1 MKSSLKKQSNI
12 GSQSLNQKQDQFTK
26 FQQGSIQE
34 IKQNVKEQTKSD
46 IGSFLPFKGRKERSK
61 LRIAQIYSDN
71 IQHKDIQQQPQQQ
84 QQINQQNGKNLQ
96 KQNNQVN
103 TQIESLSIQQ
113 QQQENKV
120 NSANPKVIQ
129 KEDSQNSKNVQ
140 IKNTQNDQIKVN
152 IIKAPL
158 VNANQNTQE
167 IIKQN
172 ENINQQQNVKQNTQG
187 QVLDSF
193 QLQKD
198 KEKKLIEHDKLD
210 SQMRDN
216 SKQQSANNQQF
227 NFEYKLQNRK
237 RLSQKSQ
244 LDLSIN
250 KSIAEINEGYQER
263 DLEKEQFDIRKL
275 VKNSQNLDKENQKNG
290 MANKDVEDKIFNPQ
304 LSNYKGDRIQDNFT
318 ITVHTKYVKQ
328 IQITSVIN
336 FETVNQI
343 DPELRLYHLLFD
355 LIDNT
360 EKTIQQEYT
369 QCPEFLYYLN
379 VLNNTVKTSFSKIAT
394 NRRKS
399 IIIEQQQKVK
409 ECLFNKWETSK
420 QRVINQMIEK
430 YLKKYEKFKRID
442 EKLEQS
448 KEYNY
453 LKRTITGLISQQNSV
468 SIPQKVIY
476 LKIEESQKQNIQEI
490 EKQKNQAI
498 MKPVVEGLELIKKGQ
513 EHIIDQQNKMAKSYE
528 KLTKVVFP
536 DWKQIESFDEFAWLE
551 SQASQTQIQQYI

>member
-12 GSQSLNQKQDQFTK
+12 GSQTLNQKQDQYTK
-26 FQQGSIQE
+26 FQQGGIQE
-34 IKQNVKEQTKSD
+34 FKQNVNQQTKSE

-71 IQHKDIQQQPQQQ
+71 IQHKDPQQQPL
-84 QQINQQNGKNLQ
+84 NQQNGKSLQ
-96 KQNNQVN
+96 RQNNQVNPNQVN
-103 TQIESLSIQQ
+103 TQIQSTSAQQ
-113 QQQENKV
+113 QSQENKINLA
-120 NSANPKVIQ
+120 NSNTIPK
-129 KEDSQNSKNVQ
+129 EYNSNSNDLQVKNN
-140 IKNTQNDQIKVN
+140 INDQIKVN

-158 VNANQNTQE
+158 ANTNQNTQDNKKDYE
-167 IIKQN
+167 SINKQQNIKQC
-172 ENINQQQNVKQNTQG
+172 TDG
-187 QVLDSF
+187 QVKDSF
-193 QLQKD
+193 QLLQDNKQ
-198 KEKKLIEHDKLD
+198 KKLNEHNKLD
-210 SQMRDN
+210 IKKADN
-216 SKQQSANNQQF
+216 SIKEIAKNDQQF
-227 NFEYKLQNRK
+227 PFEYKLQNR
-237 RLSQKSQ
+237 RRSSQKSK
-244 LDLSIN
+244 LDISIN

-275 VKNSQNLDKENQKNG
+275 VKNNQILDKENFQNG
-290 MANKDVEDKIFNPQ
+290 QVNKDVEDKIFNPQ
-304 LSNYKGDRIQDNFT
+304 LSNYKGDRIQDSFT

-379 VLNNTVKTSFSKIAT
+379 VLNNIVKTSFSKIAT

-430 YLKKYEKFKRID
+430 YLKKYDKFKRID

-453 LKRTITGLISQQNSV
+453 LKRTITGLISQQNSL
-468 SIPQKVIY
+468 SIPQKIIY
-476 LKIEESQKQNIQEI
+476 SKIEEQQKLNIQEI
-490 EKQKNQAI
+490 EKQKNQAL
-498 MKPVVEGLELIKKGQ
+498 MKPVVDGLELIKKGQ
-513 EHIIDQQNKMAKSYE
+513 EHIIDQQNKMSKSYE
-528 KLTKVVFP
+528 KLTKIIFH
-536 DWKQIESFDEFAWLE
+536 DWKQIESFDEFAWL
-551 SQASQTQIQQYI
+551 QDQTNQTQIQ

>member
-1 MKSSLKKQSNI
+1 MKSSLKKQSSI
-12 GSQSLNQKQDQFTK
+12 GSQALNKKQDQFTK
-26 FQQGSIQE
+26 FQQSGTQE
-34 IKQNVKEQTKSD
+34 IKQNAKEQTKNE

-61 LRIAQIYSDN
+61 LRIAQIHSDN
-71 IQHKDIQQQPQQQ
+71 IQNKDTQQ
-84 QQINQQNGKNLQ
+84 QQINQQNAKNLQ
-96 KQNNQVN
+96 KQNNQIYPNQVN
-103 TQIESLSIQQ
+103 TQIQGMKIQQ
-113 QQQENKV
+113 QQQDNKV
-120 NSANPKVIQ
+120 NPDNSKVIPT
-129 KEDSQNSKNVQ
+129 EDIQNLNDVQ
-140 IKNTQNDQIKVN
+140 IKNNQNDQVKVN

-158 VNANQNTQE
+158 VNSNQITQDTK
-167 IIKQN
+167 KQN
-172 ENINQQQNVKQNTQG
+172 ENVNKLQNVKQNTQG
-187 QVLDSF
+187 QIKDSF
-193 QLQKD
+193 QLQQD
-198 KEKKLIEHDKLD
+198 KEKKLAELNKQEIQK
-210 SQMRDN
+210 RDN
-216 SKQQSANNQQF
+216 SQQESANNQQF
-227 NFEYKLQNRK
+227 HFEYKLQNRK
-237 RLSQKSQ
+237 RLSQKNL
-244 LDLSIN
+244 LDISIN

-275 VKNSQNLDKENQKNG
+275 VKNSQILVKENFKNG
-290 MANKDVEDKIFNPQ
+290 QVNKDVEDKIFNPQ

-336 FETVNQI
+336 FETVNQV

-409 ECLFNKWETSK
+409 ECLFNKWEASK
-420 QRVINQMIEK
+420 QRVMNQMIDK

-468 SIPQKVIY
+468 SIPQKIIY
-476 LKIEESQKQNIQEI
+476 AKIEELQKQNIQEI

-498 MKPVVEGLELIKKGQ
+498 MKPVVDGLELIKKGQ

-528 KLTKVVFP
+528 KLTKIVFP
-536 DWKQIESFDEFAWLE
+536 DWKQIDSFDEFAWLE
-551 SQASQTQIQQYI
+551 GQASQIQQLI